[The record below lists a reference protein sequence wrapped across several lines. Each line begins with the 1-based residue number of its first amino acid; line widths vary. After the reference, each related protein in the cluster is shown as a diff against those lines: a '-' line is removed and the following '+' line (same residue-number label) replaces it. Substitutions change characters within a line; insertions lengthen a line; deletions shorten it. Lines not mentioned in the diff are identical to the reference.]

1 MDGQVQNLQV
11 KSCGAKQQFII
22 APSVF
27 DSPASQH
34 RFDALPVAS
43 PEDLRATKRIL
54 YVLSEQVRKCDTEK
68 FVAQHVGCGHRS
80 FWHWI
85 NESRSVD
92 KLRLPRGDNIDKVR
106 KLFGNSGQIG
116 IEDHQNIACGSIETG
131 PDISRFGYAWSA
143 FQADIPVRIERLHSQ
158 YFFGSPIG
166 RLIITE
172 NNFCLTPQLR
182 NALRSIFDISFF
194 IFTRNDH

>member
-34 RFDALPVAS
+34 RFNALPVAS

-68 FVAQHVGCGHRS
+68 FVAQHVDRSHRS
-80 FWHWI
+80 FRHWV
-85 NESRSVD
+85 NKARSVD
-92 KLRLPRGDNIDKVR
+92 KLRRPGGDNIDKVR
-106 KLFGNSGQIG
+106 
-116 IEDHQNIACGSIETG
+116 
-131 PDISRFGYAWSA
+131 
-143 FQADIPVRIERLHSQ
+143 
-158 YFFGSPIG
+158 
-166 RLIITE
+166 
-172 NNFCLTPQLR
+172 QLR
-182 NALRSIFDISFF
+182 
-194 IFTRNDH
+194 